1 MATVFFWTVLSLII
15 MFWILILFSCIK
27 VAARADRIADT
38 FLFGEEG
45 TGGKQSKAQQ
55 GKYI

>member
-1 MATVFFWTVLSLII
+1 MATVFFGTVLSLII

-27 VAARADRIADT
+27 VAAWADIIADT

-45 TGGKQSKAQQ
+45 TNGNQSKAQQ
-55 GKYI
+55 GK